1 MFSPQN
7 GHTSLHGA
15 SMRCHPAIAKVLI
28 ESGAKL
34 KIKNNV
40 SVEVLVGCMG
50 MGS

>member
-1 MFSPQN
+1 MFSLQN
-7 GHTSLHGA
+7 GHTSLHDED
-15 SMRCHPAIAKVLI
+15 HPGVVKLLI

-34 KIKNNV
+34 DIKDNV